1 MKKYN
6 REYIAKEPEQIE
18 TFFPIKKKTVYKKK
32 GVIGWRGVKITTIK
46 TESK

>member
-1 MKKYN
+1 MKKYK
-6 REYIAKEPEQIE
+6 REYETKEQDTIE

-32 GVIGWRGVKITTIK
+32 GVIGWRGIKITTIK

>member
-6 REYIAKEPEQIE
+6 REYIIKDPETIE

-32 GVIGWRGVKITTIK
+32 GVRTRV
-46 TESK
+46 ERE